1 MKIVII
7 GTGNVATVLGK
18 KILEAGHEI
27 MQAAGRS
34 FEKTNLLAS
43 QLNCNPVYNTRYL
56 SLSADIYVVAVSDS
70 SIHFVAA
77 QLKLKDKIIVHTAAA
92 VSKNVL
98 ETCSENFGVL
108 YPLQTLIKEMPYLP
122 PVPVLI
128 DGNNETT
135 KKVLTEFSLGW
146 AENVQVADDEERLRL
161 HIAAVFVNNF
171 ANYIFTIIEEYC
183 KKEQLQFNLLYPLI
197 EETITRLKINPPSGL
212 QTGPAVREDYS
223 TIAKHNE
230 ILTNYPELK
239 KFYNLFT
246 QSIISF
252 YNKKDGL
259 NDNLQVSDFKA
270 KDKF

>member
-7 GTGNVATVLGK
+7 GTGNAATVLGK
-18 KILEAGHEI
+18 KILKAGHEI
-27 MQAAGRS
+27 MQVAGRN

-56 SLSADIYVVAVSDS
+56 SLSADVYLMAVSDS
-70 SIHFVAA
+70 SIEFIAA
-77 QLKLKDKIIVHTAAA
+77 QLKLKDKIVVHTAAA

-98 ETCSENFGVL
+98 AACSENFGVL

-128 DGNNETT
+128 DGNNEAT
-135 KKVLTEFSLGW
+135 KKVLIKFSSGW
-146 AENVQVADDEERLRL
+146 AENVQVADDEERLKL

-171 ANYIFTIIEEYC
+171 TNYIFTITEEYC
-183 KKEQLQFNLLYPLI
+183 RKEQLKFNLLYPLI
-197 EETITRLKINPPSGL
+197 EETIARLKINHPSLL
-212 QTGPAVREDYS
+212 QTGPAVREDYR

-239 KFYNLFT
+239 DFYTLFT
-246 QSIISF
+246 DNIVSF
-252 YNKKDGL
+252 YNKKNALSKNRQAD
-259 NDNLQVSDFKA
+259 DF
-270 KDKF
+270 

>member
-27 MQAAGRS
+27 MQLAGRN
-34 FEKTNLLAS
+34 FEKTNFLAS
-43 QLNCNPVYNTRYL
+43 QLYCNPVYNTHYL
-56 SLSADIYVVAVSDS
+56 TLSADIYIIAVSDS
-70 SIHFVAA
+70 SIQSVAT
-77 QLKLKDKIIVHTAAA
+77 QLKLKDKIVVHTAAA

-98 ETCSENFGVL
+98 AASSENFGVL
-108 YPLQTLIKEMPYLP
+108 YPLQTLIKDMPSIP
-122 PVPVLI
+122 PVPVLV
-128 DGNNETT
+128 DGNNEAT
-135 KKVLTEFSLGW
+135 KKVLIKFSSGW
-146 AENVQVADDEERLRL
+146 AENVQVADDEERLKL
-161 HIAAVFVNNF
+161 HVAAVFVNNF
-171 ANYIFTIIEEYC
+171 TNYIFTITEEYC
-183 KKEQLQFNLLYPLI
+183 RKEQLKFNLLYPLI